1 MATILL
7 RQPIRWSDK
16 KRIGVEEP
24 KHFRITENGTHY
36 DSRQGLLSG
45 ETLIV
50 KESQCSDHKSI
61 SETKELSLS
70 QRTTV
75 SPVFINKISD
85 HQNHRVCGQ
94 RTV

>member
-1 MATILL
+1 MASILL
-7 RQPIRWSDK
+7 RQPIRWSDM
-16 KRIGVEEP
+16 KRIGVKEP

-45 ETLIV
+45 ETLTV
-50 KESQCSDHKSI
+50 EESQCSDHKSI

-75 SPVFINKISD
+75 SSVLTNKISD
-85 HQNHRVCGQ
+85 HHKHRVCGQ